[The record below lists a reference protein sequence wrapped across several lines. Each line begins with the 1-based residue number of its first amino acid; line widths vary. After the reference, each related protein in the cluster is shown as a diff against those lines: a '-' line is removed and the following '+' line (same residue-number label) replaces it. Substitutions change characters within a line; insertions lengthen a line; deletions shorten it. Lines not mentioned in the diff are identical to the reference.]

1 MKNLFTLLFLTILC
15 TCVRAQTT
23 SSGSM
28 MVSLGRDVITVHVS
42 SSQGYEAFRYVD
54 ENRYRQNPGNFRDF
68 KVISIQNRFDLTVV
82 HQHMDSLLAK
92 GWELTSTN
100 YATSVDYS
108 DLNTVDRERIYYHF
122 KTPTV
127 EVVPGNDPEKYTLLL
142 DGKVSPLELG
152 QLRGRIIQLKDET
165 HQLIVERKNGLGWET
180 VYQLEN
186 EGAIA
191 GGQASRI
198 TDFRL
203 DDQFLLLSYTG
214 ADGAYTYAFRSSANR
229 YVLEKVKFV
238 RDEACGLSQFSI
250 DYAFYGGAKF
260 QGLRRAAPCDP
271 ESRTKMF
278 QDKIVQEKVLL
289 RDFFAGATTARL
301 EKADESISF

>member
-108 DLNTVDRERIYYHF
+108 DLNTIDRERIYYHF
-122 KTPTV
+122 KTP
-127 EVVPGNDPEKYTLLL
+127 
-142 DGKVSPLELG
+142 
-152 QLRGRIIQLKDET
+152 
-165 HQLIVERKNGLGWET
+165 
-180 VYQLEN
+180 
-186 EGAIA
+186 
-191 GGQASRI
+191 
-198 TDFRL
+198 
-203 DDQFLLLSYTG
+203 
-214 ADGAYTYAFRSSANR
+214 
-229 YVLEKVKFV
+229 
-238 RDEACGLSQFSI
+238 
-250 DYAFYGGAKF
+250 
-260 QGLRRAAPCDP
+260 
-271 ESRTKMF
+271 
-278 QDKIVQEKVLL
+278 
-289 RDFFAGATTARL
+289 
-301 EKADESISF
+301 